1 MFIKNN
7 LLRKMQFIYHQDLF
21 INIVIALLTKVYS
34 DVWYAFKLFYS
45 QSNIYDVFTPLIIV
59 RYMQFIRFKTVLFL
73 SIIFNSIYT
82 SLNTNYFIRFP
93 IFHSFVDILYRK
105 NVNVCPVKIIVFL
118 KMLFHACIKS
128 SKILCTDGSQGIHFS
143 GFLILYMNHNY
154 HILFLSPH
162 PLSLQNLYKS
172 FNSKLYLLF
181 YRRNVTLHAV

>member
-1 MFIKNN
+1 MTYCLKKIKIMFIKNN

-82 SLNTNYFIRFP
+82 LLNTNYFIHFP

-105 NVNVCPVKIIVFL
+105 KCKCMSSRNNCISKNVVPCML
-118 KMLFHACIKS
+118 KKF
-128 SKILCTDGSQGIHFS
+128 
-143 GFLILYMNHNY
+143 
-154 HILFLSPH
+154 
-162 PLSLQNLYKS
+162 
-172 FNSKLYLLF
+172 
-181 YRRNVTLHAV
+181 

>member
-1 MFIKNN
+1 MFVKNK
-7 LLRKMQFIYHQDLF
+7 LLRKMQFIYQQDLF
-21 INIVIALLTKVYS
+21 INIVNALHLNNFIVNK
-34 DVWYAFKLFYS
+34 
-45 QSNIYDVFTPLIIV
+45 SNIYDVFTPLIIV

-82 SLNTNYFIRFP
+82 LLNTNYFICFP

-105 NVNVCPVKIIVFL
+105 NVNVCPVEIIVFL
-118 KMLFHACIKS
+118 KMLFHACLKS